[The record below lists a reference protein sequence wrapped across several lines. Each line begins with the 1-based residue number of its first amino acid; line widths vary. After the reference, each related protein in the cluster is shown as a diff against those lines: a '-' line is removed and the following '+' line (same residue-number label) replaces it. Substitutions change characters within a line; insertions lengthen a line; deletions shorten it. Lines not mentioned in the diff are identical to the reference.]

1 MTDKQSFEVNARFEY
16 GTYLTPNAKCKNIN
30 IEELKSQLKRK
41 EQECEE
47 LKKCLLQ
54 VQNDSISL
62 NKQID
67 QRKVD

>member
-16 GTYLTPNAKCKNIN
+16 GAHLTPNAKCKDIN

-47 LKKCLLQ
+47 LK
-54 VQNDSISL
+54 
-62 NKQID
+62 NKIEFMEDYQ
-67 QRKVD
+67 

>member
-16 GTYLTPNAKCKNIN
+16 GAHLTPNAKCKDIN

-47 LKKCLLQ
+47 WK
-54 VQNDSISL
+54 
-62 NKQID
+62 NKIEFMEE
-67 QRKVD
+67 